1 MTAARQN
8 LEHLRVRA
16 RGAPLCY
23 SREAQSDGTEQAR
36 NDTLSRAALT
46 VLGVATCAAAFLM
59 GWLGLLI

>member
-1 MTAARQN
+1 MTAAQQN

-16 RGAPLCY
+16 RSAPLCY
-23 SREAQSDGTEQAR
+23 SRQAQSDGIEQAR
-36 NDTLSRAALT
+36 PDTLSSAALT